1 MKSKIH
7 IVMRNDLVILP
18 AMESLIT
25 VLLEKG
31 VQVHFLGKCSDIE
44 RKSYFARLGVV
55 FEDVIYTPQDK
66 IYKTLLEQIR
76 YRRLLKQY
84 LSVNMNN
91 DTDIIWFEYS
101 DMAYIVYDIFKNY
114 DYLIHFYEFQNL
126 KYSWKF
132 QLMYHRYSMV
142 DFVKTAKAVI
152 HCEYNRAHITRGL
165 CALKSLPFV
174 LPNKPYPDDID
185 FSNTPSEVFDLVDS
199 LKRKIVDKKVI
210 LYQGIF
216 APNERRLDEFC
227 DAIEQMTNEYL
238 LIAMGH
244 GGKYFEDLKKKYA
257 SVKIIFIPFIKS
269 PYHLLVTQLAHV
281 GVLSYFPLNGSYAGV
296 LNPLYCAPNK
306 IFEYSKF
313 GIPMLSN
320 DLPGL
325 RSMYLEYGC
334 GVIVHYPIT
343 PNSIV
348 NALLRIFNNY
358 ENYSKGAHHFY
369 SSVDFKG
376 IVSEILNSL

>member
-18 AMESLIT
+18 PMQSLIT

-227 DAIEQMTNEYL
+227 DAIEQMSNEYV

-269 PYHLLVTQLAHV
+269 PYHLLVSTCWC
-281 GVLSYFPLNGSYAGV
+281 FI
-296 LNPLYCAPNK
+296 
-306 IFEYSKF
+306 IFS
-313 GIPMLSN
+313 
-320 DLPGL
+320 
-325 RSMYLEYGC
+325 
-334 GVIVHYPIT
+334 
-343 PNSIV
+343 
-348 NALLRIFNNY
+348 
-358 ENYSKGAHHFY
+358 
-369 SSVDFKG
+369 FKW
-376 IVSEILNSL
+376 

>member
-1 MKSKIH
+1 
-7 IVMRNDLVILP
+7 MRNDLVILP
-18 AMESLIT
+18 PMQSLIT

-227 DAIEQMTNEYL
+227 DAIEQMSNEYV

-281 GVLSYFPLNGSYAGV
+281 GVLSYFPLNGRYAGV

-334 GVIVHYPIT
+334 GEIVQYPIT

>member
-18 AMESLIT
+18 PMQSLIT
-25 VLLEKG
+25 VLLEEG
-31 VQVHFLGKCSDIE
+31 LQVHFLGECSDIE
-44 RKSYFARLGVV
+44 RKSYFVRLGVV

-101 DMAYIVYDIFKNY
+101 DMAYIVYDIFKDN

-132 QLMYHRYSMV
+132 QLMYHGYSMV
-142 DFVKTAKAVI
+142 DFVKNAKAVI

-185 FSNTPSEVFDLVDS
+185 FSNTPSEVFDLIDS

-227 DAIEQMTNEYL
+227 DAIEQMSNEYV
-238 LIAMGH
+238 LIAMGY
-244 GGKYFEDLKKKYA
+244 GGKYFEELKKKYA
-257 SVKIIFIPFIKS
+257 SGKIIFIPFIKS

-281 GVLSYFPLNGSYAGV
+281 GVLSYFPLNSSYAGV

-325 RSMYLEYGC
+325 KSMYLEYGC
-334 GVIVHYPIT
+334 GEIVQYPIT
-343 PNSIV
+343 PNSII

>member
-1 MKSKIH
+1 
-7 IVMRNDLVILP
+7 MRNDLVILP
-18 AMESLIT
+18 PMQSLIT

-227 DAIEQMTNEYL
+227 DAIEQMSNEYV

-257 SVKIIFIPFIKS
+257 SVKIIFIPIS
-269 PYHLLVTQLAHV
+269 V
-281 GVLSYFPLNGSYAGV
+281 PLKWDE
-296 LNPLYCAPNK
+296 LNN
-306 IFEYSKF
+306 
-313 GIPMLSN
+313 
-320 DLPGL
+320 
-325 RSMYLEYGC
+325 
-334 GVIVHYPIT
+334 
-343 PNSIV
+343 
-348 NALLRIFNNY
+348 
-358 ENYSKGAHHFY
+358 
-369 SSVDFKG
+369 
-376 IVSEILNSL
+376 

>member
-18 AMESLIT
+18 PMQSLIT

-227 DAIEQMTNEYL
+227 DAIEQMSNEYV

-296 LNPLYCAPNK
+296 LNPLYCAQNK

-334 GVIVHYPIT
+334 GEIVQYPIT

>member
-1 MKSKIH
+1 
-7 IVMRNDLVILP
+7 MRNDLVILP
-18 AMESLIT
+18 PMQSLIT

-227 DAIEQMTNEYL
+227 DAIEQMSNEYV

-296 LNPLYCAPNK
+296 LNPLYCASNK

-334 GVIVHYPIT
+334 GEIVQYPIT

>member
-18 AMESLIT
+18 PMQSLIT

-227 DAIEQMTNEYL
+227 DAIEQMSNEYV

-296 LNPLYCAPNK
+296 LNPLCCAPNK

-334 GVIVHYPIT
+334 GEIVQYPIT